1 MPSITRHS
9 HEGDISITQDVQRKK
24 PCALQAPSIM
34 PPNNNQ
40 ESTTIVTGAAL
51 PDSRMTARNLSL
63 HSPQSRVENPEEDD
77 QPMSAIREAERGL
90 VRFRNRFLRTGK
102 KKIGV
107 RESLRA
113 IALSSCALTIP

>member
-1 MPSITRHS
+1 M
-9 HEGDISITQDVQRKK
+9 
-24 PCALQAPSIM
+24 
-34 PPNNNQ
+34 
-40 ESTTIVTGAAL
+40 TIVTGAAAL

-63 HSPQSRVENPEEDD
+63 HSPQARVENPEEEDD

>member
-1 MPSITRHS
+1 
-9 HEGDISITQDVQRKK
+9 
-24 PCALQAPSIM
+24 M

-63 HSPQSRVENPEEDD
+63 HSPQARVENPEEEEDD

-90 VRFRNRFLRTGK
+90 VRLRDRFLRTGK